1 MATALDERSLTK
13 LLDIMCDMR
22 VDKREL
28 VKQLSIS
35 TEIEQQATYE
45 FILEYIKWYS
55 FQYDVGSFVNNNME
69 IALRC
74 KNFKDTLD

>member
-1 MATALDERSLTK
+1 MATALDERSVTK
-13 LLDIMCDMR
+13 LLDIVCDMR

-28 VKQLSIS
+28 VKQLSLS

-45 FILEYIKWYS
+45 FILEYIRWYA
-55 FQYDVGSFVNNNME
+55 FQYDIGSFVNNNME
-69 IALRC
+69 IALVC